1 MVEMKLKFLP
11 GLNLTS
17 ILFRAFH
24 FFPNLIHVPRLCF
37 LIILSFLLFGQK
49 IQAQT
54 LTLSDAIATAKNN
67 YGTLKSKANY
77 VNASRATVRQSEKE
91 YLPNLNLSLQQDY
104 GTVNGQNGPLY
115 GLGGLG
121 VASSG
126 LPLGNQNWNAAFG
139 ALYLTNVNWD
149 FFAFGRAKERIG
161 VAKSTVVRD
170 ESDLD
175 QEMFQHEVRV
185 AGAYL
190 NLLAAQRLT
199 RSWQNN
205 LIRAAA
211 LKNVVVTRAKNGLIA
226 GVDSSLANA
235 EVSSAKIA
243 ITRARDFEQ
252 EQANRLAILM
262 GVEQQTFILDTLF
275 IAKIPISFSDSI
287 HDSNPNHPLLKY
299 YSNRIALSNQQ
310 AKYFQTL
317 SYPVFSA
324 FGVFQTRG
332 SGFNSNYA
340 QDQGAY
346 TQSYY
351 NGVKPVRSNYLIGLG
366 VVWNL
371 TSVLRVRHQVLSQKF
386 VSNAMQ
392 NEYDLVNQQIKNQL
406 LLSNNK
412 IKNALDNYQEAPI
425 QIKSASDAYI
435 QKSTLYKNGLSN
447 IVDFTQALYVLN
459 RAETDRDIAYS
470 NVWQALLLKAAA
482 AGDFRIFTSSF

>member
-1 MVEMKLKFLP
+1 MVKMKTNSALSLYQTATFFRPFRFL
-11 GLNLTS
+11 
-17 ILFRAFH
+17 
-24 FFPNLIHVPRLCF
+24 PNLIKENSFCF
-37 LIILSFLLFGQK
+37 FVILSFLLFSNETRSQV
-49 IQAQT
+49 
-54 LTLSDAIATAKNN
+54 LTLSDAIATAKSN
-67 YGTLKSKANY
+67 YGTLKAKANY
-77 VNASRATVRQSEKE
+77 VNASRATVRQSEKD

-104 GTVNGQNGPLY
+104 GTVNGQNGPMY

-126 LPLGNQNWNAAFG
+126 LPLGSQNWNSAFG

-149 FFAFGRAKERIG
+149 FFAFGRAKEKIN

-175 QEMFQHEVRV
+175 QELFQHEVRV

-199 RSWQNN
+199 KSWQNN
-205 LIRAAA
+205 FTRAAA

-235 EVSSAKIA
+235 EVSNAKIA

-262 GVEQQTFILDTLF
+262 GVEQQSFNLDTLF
-275 IAKIPISFSDSI
+275 IAKIPVSFSDSI
-287 HDSNPNHPLLKY
+287 NDSSPDHPLLKY
-299 YSNRIALSNQQ
+299 YANRVALSNQQ
-310 AKYFQTL
+310 AKYYQTL

-340 QDQGAY
+340 QDQGSY

-351 NGVKPVRSNYLIGLG
+351 NGIKPVRSNYLIGLG

-371 TSVLRVRHQVLSQKF
+371 TSVLRVRNQVLSQKF

-392 NEYDLVNQQIKNQL
+392 NEYDLVSQQIKNQL

-482 AGDFRIFTSSF
+482 AGDFSLFTSSF

>member
-1 MVEMKLKFLP
+1 MVKMESKFTLSPLKTSTIFRSFHFLP
-11 GLNLTS
+11 NL
-17 ILFRAFH
+17 LQAY
-24 FFPNLIHVPRLCF
+24 CF
-37 LIILSFLLFGQK
+37 FLLILLLIAVSGTETRSQV
-49 IQAQT
+49 
-54 LTLSDAIATAKNN
+54 LTLSDAIETAKNN
-67 YGTLKSKANY
+67 YGTLKAKANY
-77 VNASRATVRQSEKE
+77 ANASRATVRQSEKD

-126 LPLGNQNWNAAFG
+126 LPLGSQNWNSAFG

-149 FFAFGRAKERIG
+149 FFAFGRAKERIN
-161 VAKSTVVRD
+161 VARSTVIRD

-175 QEMFQHEVRV
+175 QEVFQHQVRV

-205 LIRAAA
+205 LTRAAA

-252 EQANRLAILM
+252 EQANRLAVLM
-262 GVEQQTFILDTLF
+262 GVVQQSFTLDTLF
-275 IAKIPISFSDSI
+275 LAKIPVSFSDSVTEPVP
-287 HDSNPNHPLLKY
+287 DHPLLKY
-299 YSNRIALSNQQ
+299 YANRVALSNQQ

-340 QDQGAY
+340 QDQGSY

-351 NGVKPVRSNYLIGLG
+351 EGIKPVRSNYLIGLG

-386 VSNAMQ
+386 VSNALQ
-392 NEYDLVNQQIKNQL
+392 NEYELVSQQIKNQL
-406 LLSNNK
+406 LLSDNK
-412 IKNALDNYQEAPI
+412 IKNALDTYLEAPV

-482 AGDFRIFTSSF
+482 AGDFSLFTSSF